1 MDEPS
6 SSVQVNQL
14 EWRER
19 FLKEIVQNEN
29 IKSSHFNV
37 LTKDK
42 YSDLILQVEEA
53 EKAQI
58 KTPLHQRRLKRFAI
72 LNIGSVKKLVA
83 RSEDNIKYYIPAEE
97 LYDVID
103 AAHRAVG
110 HGGRDRL
117 LAETSLKYANV
128 TKQMINLYL
137 SMCVTCQE
145 KKTKKKRG
153 LVSKPIL
160 HSEMNSRCQFSL
172 FIKIIKEGKV
182 GQKFA

>member
-1 MDEPS
+1 MDESS
-6 SSVQVNQL
+6 SSVPVYQL

-19 FLKEIVQNEN
+19 LLKEIVQKEN
-29 IKSSHFNV
+29 IKFSYFNV

-42 YSDLILQVEEA
+42 YSDLILQA
-53 EKAQI
+53 I
-58 KTPLHQRRLKRFAI
+58 KRFVI

-103 AAHRAVG
+103 AAHRA
-110 HGGRDRL
+110 
-117 LAETSLKYANV
+117 
-128 TKQMINLYL
+128 MINLYL

-153 LVSKPIL
+153 LVSKPI
-160 HSEMNSRCQFSL
+160 HSEMNSMCQVDLIDF
-172 FIKIIKEGKV
+172 
-182 GQKFA
+182 QT